1 MTVKEAILARRTI
14 RKFRQDPV
22 DITQLQELV
31 NLARVAPCS
40 ANMQPLK
47 YKLVTTGET
56 DRVFPYLNWAVAIA
70 PRGEPKPEERPT
82 AYIVICVD
90 TRIRPKNTDI
100 DVGIA
105 AQTIALAAWERG
117 LGTCLM
123 ALHDKPGLT
132 ASLSLPEYVTP
143 ALGIALGYPAHSSE
157 IYPMEDGQY
166 RYHMTDDGNFHVPKR
181 SLSEILL

>member
-1 MTVKEAILARRTI
+1 MTVTEAVRGRRTI
-14 RKFRQDPV
+14 RKFTQEPV
-22 DITQLQELV
+22 TREQLEELV
-31 NLARVAPCS
+31 DLARVAPCS

-47 YKLVTTGET
+47 YKLITGADT
-56 DRVFPYLNWAVAIA
+56 ARVFPFLNWAVAIA

-82 AYIVICVD
+82 AYIVVCVD
-90 TRIRPKNTDI
+90 TAIRPKNTDM

-117 LGTCLM
+117 IGTCLM

-132 ASLSLPEYVTP
+132 ESLALPSGIVP
-143 ALGIALGYPAHSSE
+143 ALGIALGWPAHRSE
-157 IYPMEDGQY
+157 IIPMADGQY

-181 SLSEILL
+181 PLSEILL